1 MNSKKS
7 TLNSNIMKIKR
18 QLNSNINIDN
28 LYTNSKS
35 IIKPIQYKNKP
46 RNIQDKMNNLN
57 GINRKSI
64 KPVMKSIMKPIKYI
78 NKPREFNILDKIKYE
93 NKSQNSKSSM
103 RNIIYII
110 LIIFILFFIAFLLY
124 NLYIDYIINKNQH
137 ININYQIQKAP
148 SGVIIGQAGAPI
160 SVEKSRDITENK
172 YLSLYGGDD
181 FIKRVS
187 NPSNPYSNI
196 TNEYN
201 KDVNYS
207 NYKDVNNINPDNGVT
222 KNYYENNLSKP
233 NINNYINEQNN
244 YIKRIN
250 ERVRQINNSR
260 MYSPEYSRDKKNL
273 ENIRN
278 YERLLA
284 NQVNQESRNQPY
296 LSDAYI

>member
-1 MNSKKS
+1 
-7 TLNSNIMKIKR
+7 MKIKR

-28 LYTNSKS
+28 LYTNSKP
-35 IIKPIQYKNKP
+35 IIKPIPYKNKP
-46 RNIQDKMNNLN
+46 RNIQDKMNKLN

-78 NKPREFNILDKIKYE
+78 NKSGEFNILDKIKYE
-93 NKSQNSKSSM
+93 NKSQNSKSYM

-124 NLYIDYIINKNQH
+124 NLYIDYIINKNQQ

-181 FIKRVS
+181 FMKKVS
-187 NPSNPYSNI
+187 NPSNLYSTYPNI
-196 TNEYN
+196 ANEYN
-201 KDVNYS
+201 KDNNYS
-207 NYKDVNNINPDNGVT
+207 NYKDINNINPDNGVT

-273 ENIRN
+273 EHIRN

-284 NQVNQESRNQPY
+284 NQVNQASRYQPY

>member
-7 TLNSNIMKIKR
+7 TLNSNIMKIKS
-18 QLNSNINIDN
+18 QLNSNINVDN
-28 LYTNSKS
+28 LYANSKP
-35 IIKPIQYKNKP
+35 IIKPNSYKNKL
-46 RNIQDKMNNLN
+46 RNIQNKMNKLN

-64 KPVMKSIMKPIKYI
+64 MKPTKYI
-78 NKPREFNILDKIKYE
+78 TYKMSE
-93 NKSQNSKSSM
+93 NKSQNSKSSI
-103 RNIIYII
+103 RNVIYII
-110 LIIFILFFIAFLLY
+110 LIILILFFIAFLLY

-187 NPSNPYSNI
+187 NPSNLSNPYSTYPNI
-196 TNEYN
+196 TNEYDKDVN
-201 KDVNYS
+201 YSNYKDVNYS

-222 KNYYENNLSKP
+222 KNYYENNLSNP

-273 ENIRN
+273 EHIRN

-284 NQVNQESRNQPY
+284 NQVNQASRNQPY

>member
-28 LYTNSKS
+28 LYTTSKP
-35 IIKPIQYKNKP
+35 IIKPIPYKNKP
-46 RNIQDKMNNLN
+46 RNIQNKMNKLN
-57 GINRKSI
+57 GINRKSK
-64 KPVMKSIMKPIKYI
+64 KPVIKSIIKPIKYI
-78 NKPREFNILDKIKYE
+78 NIPSELDRIKYE
-93 NKSQNSKSSM
+93 NKSQNSKSSI
-103 RNIIYII
+103 RNVIYII

-124 NLYIDYIINKNQH
+124 NLYIDYITNQNQH

-148 SGVIIGQAGAPI
+148 KGVIIGQAGAPI

-181 FIKRVS
+181 FMKRVS
-187 NPSNPYSNI
+187 NSYNTSNPNI
-196 TNEYN
+196 TNGYN
-201 KDVNYS
+201 E
-207 NYKDVNNINPDNGVT
+207 DVNNINPDNGVT
-222 KNYYENNLSKP
+222 KKYYENNLSKS

-260 MYSPEYSRDKKNL
+260 MYTFEYSRDKKNL
-273 ENIRN
+273 EHIRN

-296 LSDAYI
+296 LLDAYI

>member
-1 MNSKKS
+1 
-7 TLNSNIMKIKR
+7 MKIKR

-28 LYTNSKS
+28 LYTNSKP
-35 IIKPIQYKNKP
+35 IIKPIPYKNKP
-46 RNIQDKMNNLN
+46 RNIQDKMNKLN

-93 NKSQNSKSSM
+93 NKSQNSKSYM

-181 FIKRVS
+181 FMKKVS
-187 NPSNPYSNI
+187 NPSNLYSTYPNI
-196 TNEYN
+196 ANEYN
-201 KDVNYS
+201 KDNNYS
-207 NYKDVNNINPDNGVT
+207 NYKDINNINPDNGVT

-273 ENIRN
+273 EHIRN

-284 NQVNQESRNQPY
+284 NQVNQASRYQPY